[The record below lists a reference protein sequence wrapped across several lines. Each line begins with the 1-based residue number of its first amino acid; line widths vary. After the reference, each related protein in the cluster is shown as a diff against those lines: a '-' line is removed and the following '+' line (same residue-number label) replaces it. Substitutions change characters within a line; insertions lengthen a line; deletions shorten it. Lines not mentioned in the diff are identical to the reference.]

1 MSVSFDH
8 VRQLNLP
15 KGQFAVF
22 GSGPLV
28 VRGMRDS
35 DDIDLIVTEDVFK
48 QLLKDESWDKVEL
61 RDHHQS
67 LRKGDLEIFYTWAPG
82 AWDVAELI
90 KTAETI
96 DGLPFVRLE
105 SVVEWKQLRNDVKD
119 QEDLKLIEHYRT
131 AHPDA

>member
-1 MSVSFDH
+1 MNASFEH

-15 KGQFAVF
+15 AGKFAVF

-28 VRGMRDS
+28 ARGIRGS
-35 DDIDLIVTEDVFK
+35 EEADIIVTEDLFK
-48 QLLKDESWDKVEL
+48 QLAKDESWDKVEL

-90 KTAETI
+90 RTAEGI

-105 SVVEWKQLRNDVKD
+105 AVIEWKQLRNEVKD
-119 QEDLKLIEHYRT
+119 QEDLKLIEEYRT
-131 AHPDA
+131 AHQ

>member
-15 KGQFAVF
+15 AGQFAVF

-35 DDIDLIVTEDVFK
+35 DDIDLIVTEELFK
-48 QLLKDESWDKVEL
+48 QLAQDENWDKVEL

-67 LRKGDLEIFYTWAPG
+67 LRKGDLEIFHTWAPG
-82 AWDVAELI
+82 AWDVADLI
-90 KTAETI
+90 RNAEMI
-96 DGLPFVRLE
+96 DGLPFVRLDA
-105 SVVEWKQLRNDVKD
+105 VVEWKQLRNEVKD
-119 QEDLKLIEHYRT
+119 REDLALIEEYRKT
-131 AHPDA
+131 HQH